1 MALASAPTPALT
13 LTLAPAGRRHV
24 RQGWSR
30 STHTVRAAEG
40 QEAAAEQG
48 LSVAVVGAGPV
59 GLLTALALARRG
71 FRKVRVLDRLP
82 EPPSPDAA
90 VWGDPDRSYNLGIG
104 GRGQRALAKFGALER
119 VDRWSQTELRE
130 MWPDVEVQF
139 SKECTAVDFSTP
151 RPRLSLRNCGAQEAE
166 EGCDAEEDAS
176 QEMEARPFQTRAG
189 DMTCADRLDVLSTLI
204 TETRRFSCFG
214 SLMSTLVDLTI
225 NCFGSSFSN
234 DNAIEP
240 RPWGASLCS
249 AGRGSHP
256 DSLLAR
262 LEDLF
267 VQPADSAVP
276 FCEPG
281 FLEYVQCPR
290 REHGVD
296 WEVFLAN
303 ACENCQP
310 DELCSFSHGDA
321 ALQLAKHATSLEN
334 HQSFQCAPG
343 ILSAMIIISQYF
355 LIEQPSEDLTQFL
368 GAAASLAPFPFYTSQ
383 YSRYANMVPVNLLMC
398 NEEQQQSPRAFN
410 RFVPRVHAEDSG
422 MCGMVYTDDQLVRRC
437 RAMRRNVGV
446 PDRSSTVIDHINC
459 PASTASVDEELARKI
474 QKYSN
479 RANQLQCQDSRGM
492 WNEAMSDIH
501 KCAALL
507 EMQDGMFRRPLWLLS
522 VSGLSPTGRFDKCWH
537 NLFPSF
543 AVLL

>member
-204 TETRRFSCFG
+204 TETRSPVLG
-214 SLMSTLVDLTI
+214 VLHY
-225 NCFGSSFSN
+225 
-234 DNAIEP
+234 A
-240 RPWGASLCS
+240 AQ
-249 AGRGSHP
+249 
-256 DSLLAR
+256 
-262 LEDLF
+262 